1 MNGDQ
6 PHPWVGLVLGGVL
19 AGVTTAIAG
28 FVLDGPRSLAVGL
41 GLATPVLL
49 FYGSGSGDAFDREGY
64 LGDHS
69 TDEMLSD
76 MIVIGLLATVTGVVG
91 VTAVM
96 AVTGS
101 QIVVYGTA
109 AGATFLGGYT
119 ALYARQPE
127 YLGAVES

>member
-1 MNGDQ
+1 MSEDQ
-6 PHPWVGLVLGGVL
+6 PHPWVGLALGAVL
-19 AGVTTAIAG
+19 AGVTTPIAG

-41 GLATPVLL
+41 GLATPILL
-49 FYGSGSGDAFDREGY
+49 FYGSRSGDAFDREGY

-76 MIVIGLLATVTGVVG
+76 MIVIALLATVAGVVG

-101 QIVVYGTA
+101 QVVVYGTA

-119 ALYARQPE
+119 GLYARQPE
-127 YLGAVES
+127 YIGAVES